1 MYKIK
6 EKIERS
12 LSKRRS
18 KNSFLRLFRSNTGF
32 QPSIV
37 DLDAADQ
44 EDFYADSQKEI
55 RNAMLEVER
64 IKAMAIMVIQ
74 QQHQCFC

>member
-1 MYKIK
+1 MFKIK

-18 KNSFLRLFRSNTGF
+18 ENSFLRLFRSNTGF

-37 DLDAADQ
+37 GQERANQ
-44 EDFYADSQKEI
+44 EDFYTDSQKET
-55 RNAMLEVER
+55 RNAMLKAER
-64 IKAMAIMVIQ
+64 AKAMAIMALVQ
-74 QQHQCFC
+74 QNQRLC

>member
-1 MYKIK
+1 MLKIR
-6 EKIERS
+6 EKLERS

-18 KNSFLRLFRSNTGF
+18 ENSFLRLFRSNTGF

-37 DLDAADQ
+37 GLERADQ

-55 RNAMLEVER
+55 RNAMLEAER
-64 IKAMAIMVIQ
+64 KKAMAIMAIQ
-74 QQHQCFC
+74 QLSFC